1 MSVIDTAA
9 VQRALDE
16 LSALVAAAT
25 PRAPV
30 GGDGGEE
37 QRRRLAW
44 HLREYLL
51 PRVRDLEAPLV
62 AVLLGSTGT
71 GKSSLLNG
79 LARRR
84 VSPSGVIRPTTVRP
98 LALLAPGQVD
108 AFMGGRV
115 LAALADEDRV
125 ELAVDEQAVPEIVL
139 VDAPDLDSVE
149 TANQLAA
156 DELLQAADLCLFVTT
171 AQRYADAVPWEFLRR
186 ARERGI
192 PLMVLVNRLP
202 RDEADRDAVLADCR
216 RRFSE
221 AGFDDAGPR
230 GELPFLGVVEGAR
243 DAKVDGLD
251 AAAIEPLRRTLDEL
265 AADPRALGAVKA
277 AALRG
282 AMAGLPDAVGRLAGY
297 LERDRQRAATL
308 RAAVERAY
316 AAEAAKLAERL
327 AGGEFLRGEVMRAWQ
342 EFVGV
347 GDVARWLSSG
357 VGRVRAWLARRL
369 RPRITEAP
377 IEQAKE
383 RAFEQLVAALVRHA
397 DAAAAQA
404 AAAWSD
410 DPAGA
415 GLVEAHPELWGHG
428 ERLPAEAHE
437 LLTAW
442 LGRLAKV
449 VEERGQ
455 DRRAFAFVA
464 SLGVNAIGVVAML
477 AVFAHS
483 AGLTGGELAIAGGTA
498 VLNQKL
504 LEALIGEAAVAD
516 IIRGADRDLRATMR
530 AGLEADRDRFL
541 DLLALGE
548 AGPEE
553 LRAAAQRVVTEAE
566 RLLAGLDGAEGQRT
580 RLTEG

>member
-230 GELPFLGVVEGAR
+230 GELPFLGAVEG
-243 DAKVDGLD
+243 
-251 AAAIEPLRRTLDEL
+251 
-265 AADPRALGAVKA
+265 
-277 AALRG
+277 
-282 AMAGLPDAVGRLAGY
+282 
-297 LERDRQRAATL
+297 
-308 RAAVERAY
+308 AY

-377 IEQAKE
+377 VEQAKE

-397 DAAAAQA
+397 DAAAAEA
-404 AAAWSD
+404 ATAWSG

-415 GLVEAHPELWGHG
+415 VLLEDHPELWGHG

-437 LLTAW
+437 RLTAW

-498 VLNQKL
+498 VLNQ
-504 LEALIGEAAVAD
+504 
-516 IIRGADRDLRATMR
+516 
-530 AGLEADRDRFL
+530 
-541 DLLALGE
+541 
-548 AGPEE
+548 
-553 LRAAAQRVVTEAE
+553 
-566 RLLAGLDGAEGQRT
+566 
-580 RLTEG
+580 

>member
-1 MSVIDTAA
+1 MPVIDTAA
-9 VQRALDE
+9 VQGALGE
-16 LSALVAAAT
+16 LGALVEAAT
-25 PRAPV
+25 FQVPV
-30 GGDGGEE
+30 PGDGGGED
-37 QRRRLAW
+37 RRRLAW

-62 AVLLGSTGT
+62 AVLIGSTGA

-115 LAALADEDRV
+115 LKALADDDRLR
-125 ELAVDEQAVPEIVL
+125 LAVDERAFPGVVL

-171 AQRYADAVPWEFLRR
+171 AQRYADAVPWQFLRR
-186 ARERGI
+186 ARERGV
-192 PLMVLVNRLP
+192 PLMVVVNRLP
-202 RDEADRDAVLADCR
+202 RDEADRAAVMADCR
-216 RRFSE
+216 RLFAE
-221 AGFDDAGPR
+221 AGLEGAGPR
-230 GELPFLGVVEGAR
+230 GALPFLGVVEGAR
-243 DAKVDGLD
+243 DDAVDGLD
-251 AAAIEPLRRTLDEL
+251 AAAIEPLRRALDEL
-265 AADPRALGAVKA
+265 AADPLALGAVKA

-282 AMAGLPDAVGRLAGY
+282 AVAGLPGAVERLAGD
-297 LERDRQRAATL
+297 LERDRQRAARL
-308 RAAVERAY
+308 RAPVERAY
-316 AAEAAKLAERL
+316 AGEAAKLAERL
-327 AGGEFLRGEVMRAWQ
+327 GGGEFLRGEVMRSWQ

-347 GDVARWLSSG
+347 GDVGRWLSSG
-357 VGRVRAWLARRL
+357 VGRVRSWLARRL
-369 RPRITEAP
+369 RPRSAEAP

-397 DAAAAQA
+397 DAAAAEA
-404 AAAWSD
+404 ATAWAA
-410 DPAGA
+410 DPGGA
-415 GLVEAHPELWGHG
+415 GLMEAHPELWGHG
-428 ERLPAEAHE
+428 ERLQDEAHG

-455 DRRAFAFVA
+455 NRRAFAFVT

-504 LEALIGEAAVAD
+504 LEALIGEAAVTD
-516 IIRGADRDLRATMR
+516 IIRGADRDLRATLR
-530 AGLEADRDRFL
+530 AGLESDRARFL
-541 DLLALGE
+541 DLLAPGE

-553 LRAAAQRVVTEAE
+553 LRAAAGRVATEAE
-566 RLLAGLDGAEGQRT
+566 RLLAGLDAAGDGGSRPAKG
-580 RLTEG
+580 

>member
-1 MSVIDTAA
+1 VIDTAA
-9 VQRALDE
+9 VQRALDQ
-16 LSALVAAAT
+16 LSALVEAA
-25 PRAPV
+25 RFQVPV
-30 GGDGGEE
+30 PGDGGEE
-37 QRRRLAW
+37 HRRRLAW
-44 HLREYLL
+44 HLQEYLL

-62 AVLLGSTGT
+62 AVLIGSTGA

-79 LARRR
+79 LAGRR

-115 LAALADEDRV
+115 LAALADDDRL
-125 ELAVDEQAVPEIVL
+125 ELAVEERAFPGVVL

-171 AQRYADAVPWEFLRR
+171 AQRYADAVPWQFLHR
-186 ARERGI
+186 ARERGV
-192 PLMVLVNRLP
+192 PLMVVVNRLP
-202 RDEADRDAVLADCR
+202 RDESDRAAVMADCR
-216 RRFSE
+216 RRFAE
-221 AGFDDAGPR
+221 AGLQGAGPR
-230 GELPFLGVVEGAR
+230 GALPFLGVVEGAR
-243 DAKVDGLD
+243 DDAVDGLD
-251 AAAIEPLRRTLDEL
+251 AAAIEPVRRALDEL
-265 AADPRALGAVKA
+265 ATDPLALGAVKA

-282 AMAGLPDAVGRLAGY
+282 AMAGLPGAVGRLAGD
-297 LERDRQRAATL
+297 LERDRQRAAAL
-308 RAAVERAY
+308 RAPVERAY
-316 AAEAAKLAERL
+316 AGEAAKLAERL
-327 AGGEFLRGEVMRAWQ
+327 AGGEFLRGEVMRSWQ

-357 VGRVRAWLARRL
+357 VGRVRSWLARRL
-369 RPRITEAP
+369 RPRSAEAP

-383 RAFEQLVAALVRHA
+383 RAFEQLVAALIRHA
-397 DAAAAQA
+397 DAAAVEA
-404 AAAWSD
+404 ATAWAD

-415 GLVEAHPELWGHG
+415 GLMEAHPELWGHG

-442 LGRLAKV
+442 LGRLAKI
-449 VEERGQ
+449 VEQRGQ

-516 IIRGADRDLRATMR
+516 IIRGADRDLRATLR
-530 AGLEADRDRFL
+530 AGLETDRARFL
-541 DLLALGE
+541 DLLAPGE

-553 LRAAAQRVVTEAE
+553 LLEAAGRVGTEAE
-566 RLLAGLDGAEGQRT
+566 RLLAGLDGAEGEGT
-580 RLTEG
+580 RLAKG

>member
-1 MSVIDTAA
+1 MIDTAA

-16 LSALVAAAT
+16 LGELVAAAT
-25 PRAPV
+25 PRAPEP
-30 GGDGGEE
+30 GDGGEE
-37 QRRRLAW
+37 QRRRLVW
-44 HLREYLL
+44 HLREFLL

-62 AVLLGSTGT
+62 AVLLGSTGA

-79 LARRR
+79 LAGRC

-115 LAALADEDRV
+115 LAALADDDRLG
-125 ELAVDEQAVPEIVL
+125 LAVDEHAFAGIVL

-156 DELLQAADLCLFVTT
+156 DELLQAADLCVFVTT

-186 ARERGI
+186 ARERGV
-192 PLMVLVNRLP
+192 PLMVVLNRLP
-202 RDEADRDAVLADCR
+202 RGEADRDAVMADCR
-216 RRFSE
+216 RRFAE
-221 AGFDDAGPR
+221 AGFEGAGPR

-243 DAKVDGLD
+243 DATVDGLD
-251 AAAIEPLRRTLDEL
+251 AAAIEPLRRALEEL

-282 AMAGLPDAVGRLAGY
+282 AMAGLPDAVERLAGH
-297 LERDRQRAATL
+297 LERDRRRAAAL
-308 RAAVERAY
+308 RAAAERAY
-316 AAEAAKLAERL
+316 AAEEAKLDDRL

-369 RPRITEAP
+369 RPRIAEAP

-383 RAFEQLVAALVRHA
+383 RAFEQLAAALVRHA
-397 DAAAAQA
+397 DAAAAEA
-404 AAAWSD
+404 ATAWSG

-415 GLVEAHPELWGHG
+415 VLLEAHPELWGHG
-428 ERLPAEAHE
+428 ERLPAEARE
-437 LLTAW
+437 RLTAW

-516 IIRGADRDLRATMR
+516 IVRAADRDLRASLRT
-530 AGLEADRDRFL
+530 GLESDRARFL
-541 DLLALGE
+541 DLLAPGE
-548 AGPEE
+548 AEPEE
-553 LRAAAQRVVTEAE
+553 LRAAAARVVTEAE
-566 RLLAGLDGAEGQRT
+566 RLLAGLDGP
-580 RLTEG
+580 

>member
-383 RAFEQLVAALVRHA
+383 RAFEQLVAALV
-397 DAAAAQA
+397 
-404 AAAWSD
+404 
-410 DPAGA
+410 
-415 GLVEAHPELWGHG
+415 EAHPELWGHG

-516 IIRGADRDLRATMR
+516 IVRGADRDLHASLR
-530 AGLEADRDRFL
+530 AGLEADRARFL
-541 DLLALGE
+541 DLLAPGE
-548 AGPEE
+548 AGPQE
-553 LRAAAQRVVTEAE
+553 LRAAAARVVAEAE
-566 RLLAGLDGAEGQRT
+566 RLLAGLDGAERKGTGPAQ
-580 RLTEG
+580 G